1 MGFENWE
8 YLKRMNFEN
17 WFENSEVKKNWLFI
31 MSKGR
36 DWENFFMPNRK
47 GEKIMII
54 IELDASRRECLRKT
68 GNLNH

>member
-68 GNLNH
+68 RNLNH

>member
-1 MGFENWE
+1 
-8 YLKRMNFEN
+8 
-17 WFENSEVKKNWLFI
+17 

-36 DWENFFMPNRK
+36 DWEKFFMPNRK

-68 GNLNH
+68 RNLNH